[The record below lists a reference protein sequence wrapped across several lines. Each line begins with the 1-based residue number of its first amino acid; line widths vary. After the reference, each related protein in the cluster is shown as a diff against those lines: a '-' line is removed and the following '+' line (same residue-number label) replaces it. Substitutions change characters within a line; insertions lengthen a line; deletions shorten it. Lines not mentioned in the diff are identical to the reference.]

1 MDVSIFLIQKFLKQK
16 SNQNVLFI
24 IIILGWFLK
33 WRSKLLIDLI
43 IFFLRIRRSPML
55 TIKSLSLFRKNFV
68 YLLLADLQSLHG
80 RSDFILLKY
89 KILSC
94 QKNWIKIFVLK
105 WMYFASD
112 KFPNCPRT
120 ILLGLTRDKMINEKY
135 NANSKIVLKTWR
147 SKIILIR
154 NF

>member
-33 WRSKLLIDLI
+33 WRNKLLIDLI
-43 IFFLRIRRSPML
+43 IFFSENTTKPNVDHQV
-55 TIKSLSLFRKNFV
+55 SLSFERTLFIC
-68 YLLLADLQSLHG
+68 YWQSYKVSMEG
-80 RSDFILLKY
+80 RILFSLNT
-89 KILSC
+89 KIC
-94 QKNWIKIFVLK
+94 QKNRIKIFVLK